1 MDTKCH
7 GVIVAAG
14 RSVRFG
20 ADKLSCR
27 LEDGETVLFH
37 AARSLIAGGVSS
49 LVIVGEPHDD
59 HGLSRL
65 GDRLHAII
73 PGGRERVDSVRCGLA
88 ALPATGDFVAV
99 HDGARPFC
107 NPELVR
113 RLIEGAVEVG
123 ASVPMLPSVDSLLQI
138 DAHGEPQSAFE
149 RASIR
154 RVQTPQVARRQW
166 LLQALESHGH
176 NVTDE
181 SSALLAA
188 GFPVKG
194 ILGEERNIKITQPT
208 DLPILPRRTV
218 VGQGFDVHRYDP
230 NRPLFLGGCELE
242 DEIGLSGHSD
252 ADVLLHALT
261 DALLGTVG
269 AGDIG
274 EHFPPSDERWK
285 DADSVEFLKHALNRV
300 AQAGGRVEH
309 VDLCLIGE
317 RPRMS
322 PYKARIQKRLSD
334 LLGLPIASI
343 NVKATTTE
351 GLGFTGRKE
360 GLAAQAVATVTLPP
374 CGRESVD

>member
-65 GDRLHAII
+65 GDGLHAII

-107 NPELVR
+107 DPELIR

-123 ASVPMLPSVDSLLQI
+123 ASVPMLQVSIVYCKWMPSVR
-138 DAHGEPQSAFE
+138 PQSALE

-208 DLPILPRRTV
+208 DADLASTNG
-218 VGQGFDVHRYDP
+218 GQSQV
-230 NRPLFLGGCELE
+230 
-242 DEIGLSGHSD
+242 
-252 ADVLLHALT
+252 
-261 DALLGTVG
+261 
-269 AGDIG
+269 
-274 EHFPPSDERWK
+274 
-285 DADSVEFLKHALNRV
+285 
-300 AQAGGRVEH
+300 
-309 VDLCLIGE
+309 
-317 RPRMS
+317 
-322 PYKARIQKRLSD
+322 
-334 LLGLPIASI
+334 
-343 NVKATTTE
+343 
-351 GLGFTGRKE
+351 
-360 GLAAQAVATVTLPP
+360 
-374 CGRESVD
+374 